1 MKQNTQELRRTR
13 NPEAKRRAVLD
24 AALKELS
31 VHGFG
36 GFRTEKV
43 ALLAGVSV
51 GTIFKL
57 FPDKK
62 ALANAVYT
70 DCLSRIVGLLAPAFS
85 PQVPVRESFDQMWKT
100 YSDLYFRAPECLI
113 FFEYQLT
120 ADFLSAQNRLGLEQL
135 RAGLSVW
142 IRHHQEKGVLKNNS
156 IELLRA
162 LAIGAIMRVVRE
174 SLDGHMEVSKAKFL
188 ELKELVWESI
198 TTPAGRAASLPISRN
213 LE

>member
-1 MKQNTQELRRTR
+1 MKLNSQAARRTR

-31 VHGFG
+31 LHGFG

-70 DCLSRIVGLLAPAFS
+70 DCLSRIVDALAPAFA
-85 PQVPVRESFDQMWKT
+85 PQVPLRESYEMMWKT
-100 YSDLYFRAPECLI
+100 YSDLYFRSPEVLI

-120 ADFLSAQNRLGLEQL
+120 TDFLSTQNRLGLEQL
-135 RAGLSVW
+135 RGGLSLW
-142 IRHHQEKGVLKNNS
+142 ISYHQEKGVLKNNS

-174 SLDGHMEVSKAKFL
+174 SLDGHMQVSKGKFL
-188 ELKELVWESI
+188 ELRELVWEAI
-198 TTPAGRAASLPISRN
+198 TTSEGRTASLSISRK